1 MINIQMKGLIW
12 FAILSMVANISSSN
26 INTSAMR
33 IYRFKFNTD
42 YHQFYIE
49 DGNDENKGSAS
60 SEEFWNEK
68 AFNERLAIINKVIG
82 VGVESF
88 GNDIK
93 GDITLLEGPSNNID
107 YDKYDHIVEGGI
119 DIQSGEL
126 QLLDC
131 PYHKIQ
137 LSIKVIPG
145 KYRVRVYSSN
155 LGSVKD
161 PDIANETDNDYYHI
175 EIWKNEEME
184 RKVLK
189 QYTRRDF
196 GDIDRLSSE

>member
-1 MINIQMKGLIW
+1 
-12 FAILSMVANISSSN
+12 MVANFTPVN
-26 INTSAMR
+26 IITNEMK
-33 IYRFKFNTD
+33 IYNFKFNTD

-49 DGNDENKGSAS
+49 DGNDESKGNAAS
-60 SEEFWNEK
+60 NEFWNEN
-68 AFNERLAIINKVIG
+68 AFNARLALTNRVIG

-93 GDITLLEGPSNNID
+93 GDIAILEKPRNDTD
-107 YDKYDHIVEGGI
+107 YEKYDHIVEGGI
-119 DIQSGEL
+119 DLQSGEL
-126 QLLDC
+126 QVLDC

-145 KYRVRVYSSN
+145 RYRVRVYSSN

-161 PDIANETDNDYYHI
+161 PGVANDSDNDYYHI
-175 EIWKNEEME
+175 EIWKDEEME

-189 QYTRRDF
+189 QYTRSF
-196 GDIDRLSSE
+196 Q